1 MRASLLT
8 KLSAAYLLPLSALLA
23 LMFLFGWSTVRGLLD
38 EEIGER
44 LADFAAAAATAQHA
58 ELIATLAP
66 GDDGNRTH
74 RNAIAKLQAFKDA
87 SDSLERLYIFT
98 SDHRLLA
105 STSTDDGPIGT
116 PLLALGRDQGEI
128 DWAFAERRA
137 IASRVTFQGRDGHL
151 YKSGYAPILGGDG
164 ASLAMIGVDASASV
178 FSILDKTLGRLALI
192 SGLIGLAG
200 LLAVYILGARWIV
213 RPIRQLARAVSRI
226 GRGNLTTEVPSSHH
240 RDELGLLASGLDR
253 MRQRL
258 LAREQEQQM
267 MLSGI
272 AHEVRNPLGGIALF
286 TGLLSEELSGD
297 ANKRAY
303 VDKIQRELGHLERLV
318 DDFLNYARD
327 PNLERQPV
335 ALPALFDALAEL
347 MAPQLTQKRQ
357 RLTIELAQDL
367 REGVQ
372 PPFMADEALLR
383 RALLNLLLNASQ
395 AAPESGHIRLGARQ
409 RGNAILLSVQDDG
422 PGLTPDIEAQMLT
435 PFFTTKEKGI
445 GLGLSLVSRFVTAH
459 GGTLSLRPSER
470 GAHFEIALPRHDPVA
485 PAAPAKAPDTSET
498 TQTAS

>member
-8 KLSAAYLLPLSALLA
+8 KLFAVYLLPLGALLA
-23 LMFLFGWSTVRGLLD
+23 LVFLFGWGTVRGLLD

-74 RNAIAKLQAFKDA
+74 RNAIAKLEAFKDA

-98 SDHRLLA
+98 ADHRLLA
-105 STSTDDGPIGT
+105 STSADDGPIGT

-128 DWAFAERRA
+128 DQAFTERRA
-137 IASRVTFQGRDGHL
+137 LASRVTFQGRDGQL
-151 YKSGYAPILGGDG
+151 YKSGYAPILGADG
-164 ASLAMIGVDASASV
+164 ASMAMIGVDASASV
-178 FSILDKTLGRLALI
+178 FSILDKTLGRLALV

-200 LLAVYILGARWIV
+200 LVAVYILGARWIV

-240 RDELGLLASGLDR
+240 RDELGLLASGMDR
-253 MRQRL
+253 MRKRL

-286 TGLLSEELSGD
+286 TGLLREELSGD
-297 ANKRAY
+297 ADKRAC

-327 PNLERQPV
+327 PKLDRQPV
-335 ALPALFDALAEL
+335 ALTALFDALAEL

-357 RLTIELAQDL
+357 HLTIELPETL
-367 REGVQ
+367 RAGIQ
-372 PPFMADEALLR
+372 PPLLADEALLR

-395 AAPESGHIRLGARQ
+395 AAPESGHIRLSARQ
-409 RGNAILLSVQDDG
+409 RGDIILLSVQDDG

-445 GLGLSLVSRFVTAH
+445 GLGLALVSRFVTAH
-459 GGTLSLRPSER
+459 GGTLRLRPSDR
-470 GAHFEIALPRHDPVA
+470 GAHFEIALPRHA
-485 PAAPAKAPDTSET
+485 PAAPADVPDTSET
-498 TQTAS
+498 TQKAG